1 MVLVSQDLF
10 GIPNIPDA
18 LRVQGRARG
27 SVLTSWVGD
36 FGDNKSMKVTK
47 SAGYAL
53 HALMYM
59 VRHSTQLPVTA
70 VTVAKAEGIPSDY
83 LAKIFQQLAKAGFV
97 RAIRGRKRGYVFTRP
112 PEEISLLQLFEAIE
126 GGPLFDD
133 CFLRHCECGG
143 TPESCRIFSIWT
155 DATRKIKKELEDTSV
170 AAATWSHP
178 EHRFLSLPISLAGPE
193 KKPETAPSESSVSM
207 L

>member
-1 MVLVSQDLF
+1 
-10 GIPNIPDA
+10 
-18 LRVQGRARG
+18 
-27 SVLTSWVGD
+27 
-36 FGDNKSMKVTK
+36 MKIAK
-47 SAGYAL
+47 SASYAL

-83 LAKIFQQLAKAGFV
+83 LAKIFQQLAKARFV
-97 RAIRGRKRGYVFTRP
+97 KAIRGRKRGYVFAKE
-112 PEEISLLQLFEAIE
+112 PEQITLLELFESIE

-133 CFLRHCECGG
+133 CFMKHCECGG
-143 TPESCRIFSIWT
+143 TPGNCRIYSIWT
-155 DATRKIKKELEDTSV
+155 DATREIKKELEDTSV
-170 AAATWSHP
+170 AGAAWNHP

-193 KKPETAPSESSVSM
+193 KEHDTRSSASHAAT

>member
-1 MVLVSQDLF
+1 
-10 GIPNIPDA
+10 
-18 LRVQGRARG
+18 
-27 SVLTSWVGD
+27 
-36 FGDNKSMKVTK
+36 MKVTK

-97 RAIRGRKRGYVFTRP
+97 RAIRGRKRGYIFARP
-112 PEEISLLQLFEAIE
+112 PEKISLIEMFEAIE

-133 CFLRHCECGG
+133 CFLRHCQCGG
-143 TPESCRIFSIWT
+143 TPENCRIFSIWT
-155 DATRKIKKELEDTSV
+155 DATRKIKKELEDTTV
-170 AAATWSHP
+170 ASATWNHP

-193 KKPETAPSESSVSM
+193 KNGETNSAAPSAT
-207 L
+207 LL